1 MQKSYNLFKD
11 KYGSK
16 GDIEFTQSYNKKDL
30 SKPSHDVIELDLS
43 NIKSN
48 RIRIEDALKQQEKKQ
63 NVQSK
68 KRILS
73 DDYVGSHDIAIKHSL
88 AIKVGR
94 PSLTVPEL
102 CPCCLRK
109 IDEPLNWNFEPEDIG
124 FLGVGYPQFYTFL
137 KYQIYIVFAI
147 IISSSSFNILSNALL
162 GCDCLPDDMIDEY
175 DPEAAEVCQLS
186 WSTYF
191 SMANKRNLPQIMSLQ
206 QVLNFFTIFTIIIL
220 LFKARIKFYLLTQ
233 NVSTLFC
240 PSAYTIFIQNIPNDL
255 EGLQGKSIERY
266 TADVIQQVFGVQ
278 PISVNV
284 CWNLKEIQEIES
296 EKDKQI
302 FQLQQIIDNLP
313 ENELYKVRQLRE
325 EIQKLKEEKF
335 QQGFLIKKR
344 LSLNLTEENLIKY
357 FTGKVFV
364 VFSRVEERDL
374 VIQKFAEIN
383 QSENK
388 LFLGDYYDNSVDPP
402 ALYKNNEQKQN
413 KGVKITKAVP
423 PNEIIWEN
431 TQYSHSFVQKRKI
444 IFWFVSVL
452 CMLVCYSSIGGML
465 QLQRM
470 FQTSKLGLLHNGLW
484 VQSFAIL
491 VSLVVYVLNTI
502 LRYLLSYF
510 NQKTYFT
517 LRTDASTNMAGKLAI
532 AYFLNSGIMS
542 FIIDVIVPRFTKENG
557 IQAARVAI
565 YRTGGLI
572 YNMQY
577 IFVMNAIIIPLMQL
591 IDVSRIF
598 QLYYQWQTDKKLKD
612 YARSNFTQKQL
623 NDIYS
628 DPASDLVYDYA
639 LIISQMYFMAFYSPL
654 IPMGSATTL
663 FTLVLFYL
671 IHKFKLAKHRSL
683 LNNVGSELCVEM
695 TEMLELIVPIYCFS
709 NLIFEHMLSQDNIT
723 STFAIIGVVI
733 GILNAVLPMDK
744 LKDMVLD
751 NSMNEFYIK
760 KPLYQEI
767 KDKFETDYDIEN
779 PVTKD
784 TYVAFVQDSNRNQN
798 VYDKKLIQNDKK
810 AFKNFGHIQNEL

>member
-16 GDIEFTQSYNKKDL
+16 GDIESTQTFHKNDL
-30 SKPSHDVIELDLS
+30 SKPMHDIIEQDVS
-43 NIKSN
+43 NLKNN
-48 RIRIEDALKQQEKKQ
+48 RIRIEDALKQQEKKLSQ
-63 NVQSK
+63 QSK
-68 KRILS
+68 KRILNE
-73 DDYVGSHDIAIKHSL
+73 DQVGTQEIAIKHSL
-88 AIKVGR
+88 AIKVGK
-94 PSLTVPEL
+94 PSHTVPEL

-147 IISSSSFNILSNALL
+147 IISSSSFNVLSNALL
-162 GCDCLPDDMIDEY
+162 GSDCIPDEMIDEY
-175 DPEAAEVCQLS
+175 DPNSTEVCQLS
-186 WSTYF
+186 WSTF
-191 SMANKRNLPQIMSLQ
+191 LSMANKRNLPQIMSLQ
-206 QVLNFFTIFTIIIL
+206 EALNFFTIFTIIVL
-220 LFKARIKFYLLTQ
+220 LFKARIKFFLLTQ
-233 NVSTLFC
+233 NVTTLFC
-240 PSAYTIFIQNIPNDL
+240 PSAYTIFIQNIPNNL
-255 EGLQGKSIERY
+255 KGLQGKSIERY
-266 TADVIQQVFGVQ
+266 TADVIKQVFGVQ

-296 EKDKQI
+296 EKDKLI
-302 FQLQQIIDNLP
+302 FQLQKQIDNLP
-313 ENELYKVRQLRE
+313 DNELHKVRQYRE
-325 EIQKLKEEKF
+325 EIQRLKEEKF

-344 LSLNLTEENLIKY
+344 LSMNLTDENLIKY

-374 VIQKFAEIN
+374 VLQKFVKID
-383 QSENK
+383 QSENA
-388 LFLGDYYDNSVDPP
+388 LFIGDYYDNSVDPP
-402 ALYKNNEQKQN
+402 VLYKNNISKQIE
-413 KGVKITKAVP
+413 GVNINQAVP

-431 TQYSHSFVQKRKI
+431 AQYSHSFVQKRKI
-444 IFWFVSVL
+444 IFWFLSVL
-452 CMLVCYSSIGGML
+452 CMLVCYGSIGGIL

-470 FQTSKLGLLHNGLW
+470 FSTSKLGLMHNSLW

-491 VSLVVYVLNTI
+491 VSILVYVLNTV

-557 IQAARVAI
+557 IQAARNAI

-598 QLYYQWQTDKKLKD
+598 QLYYQWKTSQKLKD
-612 YARSNFTQKQL
+612 YARSNYTQKQL
-623 NDIYS
+623 NEVYS

-654 IPMGSATTL
+654 IPMGSVTTL
-663 FTLVLFYL
+663 LTLILFYL
-671 IHKFKLAKHRSL
+671 IHKFKLAKHRSM

-709 NLIFEHMLSQDNIT
+709 NLIFEHMLSQDNII
-723 STFAIIGVVI
+723 STFAIIGVVV
-733 GILNAVLPMDK
+733 GILNAILPMDK
-744 LKDMVLD
+744 IKDMVLD
-751 NSMNEFYIK
+751 SSMNEFYIQ
-760 KPLYQEI
+760 KPQYQEI

-784 TYVAFVQDSNRNQN
+784 TYVAFVQDSNRNHTP
-798 VYDKKLIQNDKK
+798 YESKLLQNDKK
-810 AFKNFGHIQNEL
+810 VFKNFGHIQNES